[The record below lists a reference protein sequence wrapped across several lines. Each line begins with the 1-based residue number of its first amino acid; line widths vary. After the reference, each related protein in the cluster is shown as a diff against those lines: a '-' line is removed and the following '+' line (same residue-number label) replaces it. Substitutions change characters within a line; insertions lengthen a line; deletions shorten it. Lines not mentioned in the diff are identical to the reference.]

1 MRKIHSYV
9 FLAFALV
16 SIAMVAWA
24 IAAGWNAPDSAKI
37 ANSTPLV
44 QQYDA
49 DGFAVNTEDDQPVP
63 VSTTEDGIRALGII
77 FTNQLGEGILTLD
90 AIEAEQ
96 EKLAMT
102 VNEIVPAYEQKVSDA
117 REAALEAQ
125 ATVEALKA
133 KKALNAAEKR
143 KLAAAEG
150 VQANFKALNDTLNQH
165 RENVSIMEENIA
177 ASIKANEEAKA
188 NGENMVALANAIH
201 WNLVWF
207 YFLMVFAIAFIVMSA
222 LFNLFLNA
230 GGLKKTIL
238 SLVVVVAVVG
248 IAYVIANSNGWAEG
262 HTLKDA
268 AGYDLG
274 IGTDPATRT
283 VFGTFEY
290 MVADT
295 SILVTYITFAG
306 AALAAILSAVRGI
319 FKS

>member
-1 MRKIHSYV
+1 MRNIHRYV

-16 SIAMVAWA
+16 SVAMVAWA

-44 QQYDA
+44 QQFDA
-49 DGFAVNTEDDQPVP
+49 EGNAVNTEDDQPVP
-63 VSTTEDGIRALGII
+63 VATASEGIRALGII
-77 FTNQLGEGILTLD
+77 FANQLDEGVLTLD

-96 EKLAMT
+96 EKLNNT
-102 VNEIVPAYEQKVSDA
+102 VNEVIPAYEQKVSDA

-133 KKALNAAEKR
+133 KKSLNSVEKR
-143 KLAAAEG
+143 KLAEAEG

-177 ASIKANEEAKA
+177 ASIKANEAA
-188 NGENMVALANAIH
+188 QQNGDNMVALGNAIH
-201 WNLVWF
+201 WNLMWF
-207 YFLMVFAIAFIVMSA
+207 YFLMVFAVAFIVISA
-222 LFNLFLNA
+222 FFNLFLNA
-230 GGLKKTIL
+230 GGLKKTVL
-238 SLVVVVAVVG
+238 SLVVVAVVVG
-248 IAYVIANSNGWAEG
+248 AAYFLARSNGWAEG

-290 MVADT
+290 MMADT